1 VARRIDRFPRNGEVH
16 ALALIDLIYAAATD
30 PTGWPG
36 LLERLAK
43 ATDSEM
49 AHFTVYDLAQ
59 HREAVEY
66 RFGGDAS
73 SYADYDRYWAAHNVF
88 MQAAAPTLR
97 TGAIDVGEALVPDRE
112 VMRTAF
118 YNEFLM
124 PVWGVLH
131 HAGACVFMEQSLRA
145 FVLLARKIGKPS
157 PSPEELALLR
167 TLTPHLQRAVAVQQR
182 IRGLELDR
190 ASAHAALDRLAAG
203 VMMLDAAAS
212 LLSYN
217 TAAKSILDAN
227 DGLAVRR
234 DGLWAAHPPAAAALR
249 KLIASACGETGL
261 QPLGGWL
268 SVPRPSHRRPFVVLV
283 APLRIEPRLL
293 AQDARRAIV
302 FITDPERTPESL
314 EGVLPRVYG
323 LTAAEGR
330 VAAQLLAGASTA
342 DIAEQLEITVG
353 TVRWTLKQVFEKVGV
368 RSQADLVR
376 VLLRS
381 IAGIQNLE

>member
-1 VARRIDRFPRNGEVH
+1 VARRIDRFPRNREAH
-16 ALALIDLIYAAATD
+16 ALELIDLIYAAATD
-30 PTGWPG
+30 PSGWPG

-73 SYADYDRYWAAHNVF
+73 SYVDYDRYWAAHNVF
-88 MQAAAPTLR
+88 MRAAAPTLR
-97 TGAIDVGEALVPDRE
+97 SGAVDVGEALVPDRE
-112 VMRTAF
+112 AMRTPF
-118 YNEFLM
+118 YNEFLR

-131 HAGACVFMEQSLRA
+131 HAGACVFMEQSIRA
-145 FVLLARKIGKPS
+145 FMLLARKIGKPS
-157 PSPEELALLR
+157 PSAEDLALLR
-167 TLTPHLQRAVAVQQR
+167 TLTPHLQRAVAVQRR

-190 ASAHAALDRLAAG
+190 AFAHAALDRLTTG
-203 VMMLDAAAS
+203 LVVLDAGGAVR
-212 LLSYN
+212 SYN
-217 TAAKSILDAN
+217 AAAKSTLDAD
-227 DGLAVRR
+227 DGLVLRR
-234 DGLWAAHPPAAAALR
+234 DGLRAAHEPTAAVLR
-249 KLIASACGETGL
+249 KLIASACAETGL

-268 SVPRPSHRRPFVVLV
+268 SVPRPSGRRAFVVLV
-283 APLRIEPRLL
+283 APLRTERSFL
-293 AQDARRAIV
+293 AQDARHAIV

-314 EGVLPRVYG
+314 DGLLARVYG

-353 TVRWTLKQVFEKVGV
+353 TVRWTLKQIFEKVGV

-381 IAGIQNLE
+381 IVGIQNLE